1 LSNQKGG
8 CLCSAAVRRK
18 TRELDKGLQGSGV
31 RPLPSLRS
39 SSASDPLAGE
49 RPRRGELDKGLK
61 MNAPIKPHT
70 AAAEIV

>member
-1 LSNQKGG
+1 MDIWTSGQ
-8 CLCSAAVRRK
+8 
-18 TRELDKGLQGSGV
+18 LDI
-31 RPLPSLRS
+31 RM
-39 SSASDPLAGE
+39 ASDPLAGE